1 MLHTIKSKIYLF
13 FQSIRLDFG
22 DTKSSFALQATPE
35 EVPEP
40 VVEVQVNKGENS
52 LALALLLSQG
62 SGIIVGAQ
70 KLNVISDKRER
81 MGAEEV
87 AERAPNSLRTAWE
100 Y

>member
-1 MLHTIKSKIYLF
+1 M
-13 FQSIRLDFG
+13 
-22 DTKSSFALQATPE
+22 
-35 EVPEP
+35 PEP
-40 VVEVQVNKGENS
+40 VVEVQVNQGENS

-70 KLNVISDKRER
+70 KLHVITDKRER